1 MRVPAARRCALRGIL
16 LRGDVRIDIDF
27 QSVVGFVAWIK
38 LENFERNGDEEE
50 NRDDT
55 DDADDHVTNKTE
67 STSFEEQS
75 RSPTR
80 ENADDKKS
88 KEIHKWGERNQTMIE
103 VLN

>member
-50 NRDDT
+50 NRDDS
-55 DDADDHVTNKTE
+55 DDADDDARTGIGISIVHK
-67 STSFEEQS
+67 
-75 RSPTR
+75 
-80 ENADDKKS
+80 
-88 KEIHKWGERNQTMIE
+88 KWGE
-103 VLN
+103 